1 MRWPWLIGGLALLA
15 LLWLGPLPA
24 MARHSFTAHMTIHM
38 GVVAVAAPL
47 IASGIA
53 GTRFDPSPGHP
64 ILFGPLT
71 ASVLELIVVWGWH
84 APALH
89 EAARSNTTVF
99 LFEQGSFFLSGL
111 LVWIACLGFA
121 ASGRTGRSLLGT
133 LGLLLTSIHMT
144 LLGALLAFAQ
154 RPLFGHGG
162 EHGIDDQQQG
172 GIVMLLVGGASYLVG
187 GIVLMA
193 RVVLREPA
201 VANERGAR
209 S

>member
-1 MRWPWLIGGLALLA
+1 MRWRWLLA
-15 LLWLGPLPA
+15 GVLVLAALWLGPLRPA
-24 MARHSFTAHMTIHM
+24 ASHSFTAHMTIHM

-47 IASGIA
+47 IATSIA
-53 GTRFDPSPGHP
+53 GTRFDPSARHP
-64 ILFGPLT
+64 ILFGPLP
-71 ASVLELIVVWGWH
+71 ASLVELIVVWGWH

-89 EAARSNTTVF
+89 EAARSEPVVF
-99 LFEQGSFFLSGL
+99 LIEQASFLASGL

-154 RPLFGHGG
+154 RPLFGHAGL
-162 EHGIDDQQQG
+162 HGLDDQQQG
-172 GIVMLLVGGASYLVG
+172 GVVMLLVGGASYLIG
-187 GIVLMA
+187 GLVLMA
-193 RVVLREPA
+193 RVLREPA
-201 VANERGAR
+201 GANERGAP